1 MFTGIAEE
9 LGLVKEFKQKSDTVE
24 IKISCQKV
32 LEDTKLGDSIMTD
45 GVCLTVTEMTDSY
58 YKADIMNESL
68 RNTKFDRSLLG
79 KEVNLERALRF
90 SDRLDGH
97 IVQGHVDGV
106 GRLISINK
114 NVYRFK
120 TTRDIGR
127 YIVNKGSIAID
138 GISLTVSYEQD
149 DIFEVSLIP
158 ETLSR
163 TNLKNRRV
171 GDLVN
176 LETDILSR
184 IVEKLNRSEKKED
197 RDSLL
202 GLL

>member
-24 IKISCQKV
+24 IKISCKKV

-68 RNTKFDRSLLG
+68 KKTKFDRSLLG

-197 RDSLL
+197 RDSIS

>member
-9 LGLVKEFKQKSDTVE
+9 LGKVTEFKQNTDTVK
-24 IKISCQKV
+24 IKIACKKV

-68 RNTKFDRSLLG
+68 KKTKFDRNILG

-97 IVQGHVDGV
+97 IVQGHIDGV
-106 GRLISINK
+106 GRLISISK

-120 TTRDIGR
+120 TNREISK

-138 GISLTVSYEQD
+138 GISLTVSFEQD

-158 ETLSR
+158 ETIAR
-163 TNLKNRRV
+163 TNFKNKKV

-197 RDSLL
+197 RSSILDLL
-202 GLL
+202 

>member
-9 LGLVKEFKQKSDTVE
+9 LGIVKEFKQKSDTVE
-24 IKISCQKV
+24 IKISCKKV

-68 RNTKFDRSLLG
+68 KKTKFDRSLLG

-202 GLL
+202 SLL

>member
-9 LGLVKEFKQKSDTVE
+9 LGIVKEFKQNSDTVTV
-24 IKISCQKV
+24 KIACKKV

-45 GVCLTVTEMTDSY
+45 GVCLTVTEMTDTY
-58 YKADIMNESL
+58 YKADIMAESL
-68 RNTKFDRSLLG
+68 KKTKFDRSLLG

-106 GRLISINK
+106 GRLLSIKK

-120 TTRDIGR
+120 TSRDIGK

-138 GISLTVSYEQD
+138 GISLTVSYEED
-149 DIFEVSLIP
+149 NIFEVSLIP
-158 ETLSR
+158 ETISR

-184 IVEKLNRSEKKED
+184 IVEKLNKSEKKED
-197 RDSLL
+197 RDSILSL
-202 GLL
+202 I

>member
-9 LGLVKEFKQKSDTVE
+9 LGIVKEFKQKSDTVE

-68 RNTKFDRSLLG
+68 KKTKFDRSLLG

-197 RDSLL
+197 RDSIL

>member
-24 IKISCQKV
+24 IKISCKKV

-68 RNTKFDRSLLG
+68 RKTKFDRSLLG

>member
-1 MFTGIAEE
+1 MFTGIGEE
-9 LGLVKEFKQKSDTVE
+9 LGVVKEFKQKSDTVE
-24 IKISCQKV
+24 IKISCLKV

-45 GVCLTVTEMTDSY
+45 GVCLTVTEIKDSY

-68 RNTKFDRSLLG
+68 KKTKFDMSILG

-120 TTRDIGR
+120 TTREIGK

-138 GISLTVSYEQD
+138 GISLTVSYEQG

>member
-9 LGLVKEFKQKSDTVE
+9 LGLVKEFKQKPDTVE
-24 IKISCQKV
+24 IKITCLKV
-32 LEDTKLGDSIMTD
+32 LEGTKLGDSIMTD

-58 YKADIMNESL
+58 YKADIMNESIKK
-68 RNTKFDRSLLG
+68 TKFDRSLLG

-120 TTRDIGR
+120 TTRDIGK

-197 RDSLL
+197 RDSILSLL
-202 GLL
+202 

>member
-9 LGLVKEFKQKSDTVE
+9 LGIVKEFKQKSDTVE
-24 IKISCQKV
+24 IKISCKKV

-68 RNTKFDRSLLG
+68 KKTKFNRSLLG

-202 GLL
+202 SLL

>member
-1 MFTGIAEE
+1 
-9 LGLVKEFKQKSDTVE
+9 
-24 IKISCQKV
+24 
-32 LEDTKLGDSIMTD
+32 
-45 GVCLTVTEMTDSY
+45 
-58 YKADIMNESL
+58 
-68 RNTKFDRSLLG
+68 
-79 KEVNLERALRF
+79 
-90 SDRLDGH
+90 
-97 IVQGHVDGV
+97 
-106 GRLISINK
+106 
-114 NVYRFK
+114 
-120 TTRDIGR
+120 
-127 YIVNKGSIAID
+127 IVNKGSIAID

>member
-24 IKISCQKV
+24 IKISCKKV

-68 RNTKFDRSLLG
+68 KKTKFDRSLLG

-120 TTRDIGR
+120 TTRDIGK

-197 RDSLL
+197 RDSIL

>member
-9 LGLVKEFKQKSDTVE
+9 LGIVKEFKQKSDTVE
-24 IKISCQKV
+24 IKISCKKV

-45 GVCLTVTEMTDSY
+45 GVCLTVTEMSDSY

-68 RNTKFDRSLLG
+68 KKTKFDRSLLG

-120 TTRDIGR
+120 TTREIGK

>member
-45 GVCLTVTEMTDSY
+45 GVCLTVTEMADSY

-68 RNTKFDRSLLG
+68 KKTKFDRSLLG

-138 GISLTVSYEQD
+138 GISLTVSYEQY

-158 ETLSR
+158 ETISR

>member
-9 LGLVKEFKQKSDTVE
+9 LGKVIEFKQNTDTVK
-24 IKISCQKV
+24 IKIACKNV

-45 GVCLTVTEMTDSY
+45 GVCLTVTEITDSY

-68 RNTKFDRSLLG
+68 KKTKFDRNLLG

-106 GRLISINK
+106 GRLISIKK

-120 TTRDIGR
+120 TNREISK

-138 GISLTVSYEQD
+138 GISLTVSFEQD

-158 ETLSR
+158 ETISR
-163 TNLKNRRV
+163 TNFKNKKV

-197 RDSLL
+197 RSSILDLL
-202 GLL
+202 

>member
-24 IKISCQKV
+24 IKISCKKV

-68 RNTKFDRSLLG
+68 KKTKFDRSLLG

-197 RDSLL
+197 RDSILSLL
-202 GLL
+202 

>member
-9 LGLVKEFKQKSDTVE
+9 LGIVKEFKQNSDTVTV
-24 IKISCQKV
+24 KIACKKV

-45 GVCLTVTEMTDSY
+45 GVCLTVTEMTDTY
-58 YKADIMNESL
+58 YKADIMAESL
-68 RNTKFDRSLLG
+68 KKTKFDRSLLG

-106 GRLISINK
+106 GRLLSIKK
-114 NVYRFK
+114 NIYRFK
-120 TTRDIGR
+120 TSRDIGK

-138 GISLTVSYEQD
+138 GISLTVSYEED
-149 DIFEVSLIP
+149 NIFEVSLIP
-158 ETLSR
+158 ETISR
-163 TNLKNRRV
+163 TNLKNRRI

-184 IVEKLNRSEKKED
+184 IVEKLNKSEKKED
-197 RDSLL
+197 RDSILSL
-202 GLL
+202 I

>member
-9 LGLVKEFKQKSDTVE
+9 LGIVKEFKQKSDTVE
-24 IKISCQKV
+24 IKIFCKKV
-32 LEDTKLGDSIMTD
+32 LKDTKLGDSIMTD

-68 RNTKFDRSLLG
+68 KKTKFDRSLLG

-120 TTRDIGR
+120 TTRDIGK

-197 RDSLL
+197 RDSIL